1 MQEMKYF
8 NEGNDCDICKNQLMT
23 GRDGTVEDCRRRQ
36 NGLSCRFEER
46 DIRTCPVCEHE
57 VDREDMY
64 FTKDCHGMTFI
75 PYDYEA
81 AYNKSL
87 EDMHEFFVEQMFK
100 QGKKVVYALKE
111 IRAGD
116 QFEVEIYPQF
126 KKMDEVPP
134 EGRSI
139 KKDNDK
145 AQRNLNDKNARK
157 YVERLINENFTD
169 RDLWLTFTYDNEHL
183 PPDGD
188 IDAAIKNVQKFIRRV
203 NYQRKKMGL
212 PNARYVYVTAYNP
225 TEEIRWH
232 HHIVMDGD
240 MDMDV
245 VDYELN
251 HENHALKLN
260 GGASDIT
267 KTSYGGN
274 AMSEIPL
281 IWVKRW
287 TQNNYHFVV
296 FCEEQYDDTY
306 KAYAHTDAD
315 GNVLPVTYF
324 PMYEGSVV
332 NNRMRSLSGLTPTA
346 SMADEQ
352 ETTAAK
358 QNGDR
363 WDKQS
368 FSEINLMYEMCTMI
382 TCSTNSQGKFGNGNS
397 QSDNFLQTGTLN
409 GKGQF
414 FGYTSTTQ
422 AVKVFYC
429 ENFFANYW
437 KRLRGLLLING
448 VYHVKAVPP
457 YNSTGAGYTNTG
469 LTPSGTS
476 GGYCSRMEMASD
488 IGRIPTVASGSETTY
503 ECDGLWFNNTIVA
516 VALFGGSRG
525 YGSKCGLSFWNV
537 HNPATSV
544 YTYVV
549 ASLSCKPPVAA
560 A

>member
-1 MQEMKYF
+1 MKIF
-8 NEGNDCDICKNQLMT
+8 VNKDIKHFFLAIMVVLVNFLVLT
-23 GRDGTVEDCRRRQ
+23 
-36 NGLSCRFEER
+36 
-46 DIRTCPVCEHE
+46 E
-57 VDREDMY
+57 V
-64 FTKDCHGMTFI
+64 
-75 PYDYEA
+75 
-81 AYNKSL
+81 
-87 EDMHEFFVEQMFK
+87 
-100 QGKKVVYALKE
+100 
-111 IRAGD
+111 
-116 QFEVEIYPQF
+116 
-126 KKMDEVPP
+126 
-134 EGRSI
+134 
-139 KKDNDK
+139 
-145 AQRNLNDKNARK
+145 
-157 YVERLINENFTD
+157 
-169 RDLWLTFTYDNEHL
+169 
-183 PPDGD
+183 
-188 IDAAIKNVQKFIRRV
+188 
-203 NYQRKKMGL
+203 
-212 PNARYVYVTAYNP
+212 
-225 TEEIRWH
+225 
-232 HHIVMDGD
+232 
-240 MDMDV
+240 
-245 VDYELN
+245 
-251 HENHALKLN
+251 
-260 GGASDIT
+260 
-267 KTSYGGN
+267 
-274 AMSEIPL
+274 L
-281 IWVKRW
+281 IWVLYEKFSFWVLLLSLLTTFAILMVCFLYFLR
-287 TQNNYHFVV
+287 QNKML
-296 FCEEQYDDTY
+296 E
-306 KAYAHTDAD
+306 DAVSQINSYLA
-315 GNVLPVTYF
+315 GNVNARIECDDEGELYRLFHSINSLAVTYF

-346 SMADEQ
+346 SMTDEQ

-525 YGSKCGLSFWNV
+525 SGSGCGLSYWV
-537 HNPATSV
+537 VAHPATHV
-544 YTYVV
+544 YTYIV